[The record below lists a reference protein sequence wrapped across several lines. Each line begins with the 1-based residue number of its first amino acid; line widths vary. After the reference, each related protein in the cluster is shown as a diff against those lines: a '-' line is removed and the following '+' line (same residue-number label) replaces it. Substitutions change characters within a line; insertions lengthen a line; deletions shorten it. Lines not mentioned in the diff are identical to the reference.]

1 MPYCKITQHTTDGST
16 ADEGSWMRKLTRNII
31 DRKLC
36 NVPRC
41 QPWNEKELF
50 TKTGTECKLN
60 IVDKSASSI
69 GTQLHWNVCRKVAS
83 EDAGPIF
90 NADISSY
97 ADHPAGD
104 LCSGKPNGAFCWVKN
119 QDQCGAML
127 EEHAYCGYRIELTET
142 SGKIIP
148 VDIATCH
155 MLCATNRHNK
165 CTGFT
170 WLNDTIPNCYLRDST
185 KPYTVVPKRRYVSW
199 FKGNLFTFYML
210 ETHAEKYS
218 SCFYRSKGKCLIGLS
233 IQTF

>member
-1 MPYCKITQHTTDGST
+1 
-16 ADEGSWMRKLTRNII
+16 MRKLTRNII

-41 QPWNEKELF
+41 QPWNEEELF

-60 IVDKSASSI
+60 IVDNSVSTI
-69 GTQLHWNVCRKVAS
+69 GTQLYWDVCRKVAI
-83 EDAGPIF
+83 DDVGAIF

-119 QDQCGAML
+119 QDDCGAML
-127 EEHAYCGYRIELTET
+127 EEHAYCGYQIDSTEI
-142 SGKIIP
+142 SGKQIQCNIR
-148 VDIATCH
+148 TCH
-155 MLCATNRHNK
+155 RFCETNFGDVK

-170 WLNDTIPNCYLRDST
+170 WYNDTIPTCYLREST

-199 FKGNLFTFYML
+199 FKGNSFIFC
-210 ETHAEKYS
+210 YS
-218 SCFYRSKGKCLIGLS
+218 SRFNYSRWSN
-233 IQTF
+233 